1 MAKAIP
7 VYLGNLFEVASD
19 PTNRVS
25 VIITLAAATNAF
37 GEETTEMSEL
47 LGDASS
53 AASDAVAE
61 TADVLTR
68 AVQPAAVIKPAAD
81 NEIGEILKTRLF
93 QSVDQSAARAAGDAY
108 RDFYE
113 VLGKTETLAG
123 GPEQPVTY
131 GDQVANTYPFHPELV
146 RVLDKRLGDIP
157 QFQRAR
163 GALKLL
169 AEVVAGIYRDG
180 DDTAIINVGD
190 IDYSDAP
197 VLNHLTDGLGRSE
210 FSSVAVGDFAGS
222 QSHAASVDADIFRAN
237 RSTRRVSHARYSRTR
252 SR

>member
-1 MAKAIP
+1 
-7 VYLGNLFEVASD
+7 
-19 PTNRVS
+19 
-25 VIITLAAATNAF
+25 
-37 GEETTEMSEL
+37 ETTEITEL
-47 LGDASS
+47 LDDGSS

-93 QSVDQSAARAAGDAY
+93 QSVDPAAARAAADAY
-108 RDFYE
+108 RNFYE
-113 VLGKTETLAG
+113 TLGKTETLAG

-131 GDQVANTYPFHPELV
+131 GDQVAATYPFHPELV

-180 DDTAIINVGD
+180 KDIAIIN
-190 IDYSDAP
+190 
-197 VLNHLTDGLGRSE
+197 
-210 FSSVAVGDFAGS
+210 
-222 QSHAASVDADIFRAN
+222 
-237 RSTRRVSHARYSRTR
+237 
-252 SR
+252 

>member
-1 MAKAIP
+1 MTSADGEGDP
-7 VYLGNLFEVASD
+7 GVLGNLFEVASD

-25 VIITLAAATNAF
+25 VIITPPPRRTRSARRRPRCPSCSV
-37 GEETTEMSEL
+37 TT
-47 LGDASS
+47 SS

-61 TADVLTR
+61 TADVLT
-68 AVQPAAVIKPAAD
+68 AQFQPAAVIKPAAD

-146 RVLDKRLGDIP
+146 RVLDKRLATSRSSSG
-157 QFQRAR
+157 RA
-163 GALKLL
+163 
-169 AEVVAGIYRDG
+169 V
-180 DDTAIINVGD
+180 
-190 IDYSDAP
+190 P
-197 VLNHLTDGLGRSE
+197 
-210 FSSVAVGDFAGS
+210 
-222 QSHAASVDADIFRAN
+222 
-237 RSTRRVSHARYSRTR
+237 
-252 SR
+252 